1 MGKKDFN
8 IVNNQLRE
16 RIIEYAAKLFMQQ
29 GIKDIKMDDIARGM
43 GISKRTIYE
52 QFSDKKELLFNTL
65 ESIQK
70 ELATKVKPYIQDPQ
84 HNTLEI
90 ILYLYSS
97 YIEILSAVNRKF
109 FTDLSKYPEIVEQ
122 KEKRE
127 RLNEYKFMAWIKK
140 GVDEEL
146 FRKDVNLDI
155 VHYILKRDLDLLSR
169 TDEFPTYTPRELG
182 RSFILFYLRGIS
194 TEKGQAIIEKFI
206 QKSKQQ

>member
-127 RLNEYKFMAWIKK
+127 RDLTNISLWR
-140 GVDEEL
+140 G
-146 FRKDVNLDI
+146 
-155 VHYILKRDLDLLSR
+155 LKRVSM
-169 TDEFPTYTPRELG
+169 
-182 RSFILFYLRGIS
+182 
-194 TEKGQAIIEKFI
+194 
-206 QKSKQQ
+206 KSSSVKM

>member
-1 MGKKDFN
+1 MGKKDIN
-8 IVNNQLRE
+8 IVNEVLRKE
-16 RIIEYAAKLFMQQ
+16 IIDYAAKMFMLQ
-29 GIKDIKMDDIARGM
+29 GIKDVKMDDIAQGM

-65 ESIQK
+65 DSIQK
-70 ELATKVKPYIQDPQ
+70 ELATKVKPYIQDQQ

-90 ILYLYSS
+90 ILHLYSS

-122 KEKRE
+122 KKKRE

-155 VHYILKRDLDLLSR
+155 VQYILKRDLDLLSR
-169 TDEFPTYTPRELG
+169 TDEFPTYTPQELG

-206 QKSKQQ
+206 RNSKH

>member
-1 MGKKDFN
+1 MGKKDIN
-8 IVNNQLRE
+8 IVNEVLRKE
-16 RIIEYAAKLFMQQ
+16 IIDYAAKMFMLQ
-29 GIKDIKMDDIARGM
+29 GIKDVKMDDIAQGM

-65 ESIQK
+65 DSIQK

-155 VHYILKRDLDLLSR
+155 VQYILKRDLDLLSR

-206 QKSKQQ
+206 RNSKH

>member
-1 MGKKDFN
+1 MGKKDIN
-8 IVNNQLRE
+8 IVNEVLRKE
-16 RIIEYAAKLFMQQ
+16 IIDYAAKMFMLQ
-29 GIKDIKMDDIARGM
+29 GIKDVKMDDIAQGM

-65 ESIQK
+65 DSIQK

-127 RLNEYKFMAWIKK
+127 RLNECKFMAWIKK

-155 VHYILKRDLDLLSR
+155 VQYILKRDLDLLSR

-206 QKSKQQ
+206 RNSKH

>member
-1 MGKKDFN
+1 MGKKDIN
-8 IVNNQLRE
+8 IVNEVLRKE
-16 RIIEYAAKLFMQQ
+16 IIDYAAKMFMLQ
-29 GIKDIKMDDIARGM
+29 GIKDVKMDDIAQGM

-65 ESIQK
+65 DSIQK
-70 ELATKVKPYIQDPQ
+70 ELATKVKPYIQDQQ

-90 ILYLYSS
+90 ILHLYSS

-122 KEKRE
+122 KKKRE

-155 VHYILKRDLDLLSR
+155 VQYILKRDLDLLSR

-206 QKSKQQ
+206 RNSKH

>member
-8 IVNNQLRE
+8 IVNNELRE

-52 QFSDKKELLFNTL
+52 QFSDKKELLLNTID
-65 ESIQK
+65 SIQK
-70 ELATKVKPYIQDPQ
+70 EIAAKAKPYIQDPQ

-122 KEKRE
+122 KEKKE
-127 RLNEYKFMAWIKK
+127 RLNECKFMAWIKK
-140 GVDEEL
+140 GVDEGL

-155 VHYILKRDLDLLSR
+155 VQYILKRDLDLLSR
-169 TDEFPTYTPRELG
+169 TDEFPTYSPRELG

-206 QKSKQQ
+206 QK